1 MPPKFLSKKK
11 SQKYFLRNYKN
22 HKYYLHSDFLFF
34 LYSII
39 KYVLFFLDS
48 ENFQGD
54 DGELD
59 DEGLRTMIQRRI
71 DNLERRLQAW
81 KSRRQRLHQ

>member
-1 MPPKFLSKKK
+1 MTF
-11 SQKYFLRNYKN
+11 YF
-22 HKYYLHSDFLFF
+22 
-34 LYSII
+34 SIQYNKVCI
-39 KYVLFFLDS
+39 VFLDS

-81 KSRRQRLHQ
+81 KSRKQRLRQ